1 MTPLIWGILGLFA
14 FFTVVTVGSLY
25 LYTKRRKHRAK

>member
-1 MTPLIWGILGLFA
+1 MTPLMWGILGLFS

-25 LYTKRRKHRAK
+25 LYTKRGKH

>member
-25 LYTKRRKHRAK
+25 LYRKRDKH

>member
-1 MTPLIWGILGLFA
+1 MTPLMWGILGLFA

-25 LYTKRRKHRAK
+25 LYTKLGKH

>member
-14 FFTVVTVGSLY
+14 FFTVITVGSLY
-25 LYTKRRKHRAK
+25 LYNKRDKR